1 LAAKEKEDEELTD
14 DIDDTI
20 NATFSEDPRTI
31 VMNFDADEKA
41 TAAAEEEVDEMLH
54 TFKAP

>member
-1 LAAKEKEDEELTD
+1 MAAKEKEDEELTD

-20 NATFSEDPRTI
+20 NAAFSEDPRTI

-41 TAAAEEEVDEMLH
+41 TAAAEEVDEMLR